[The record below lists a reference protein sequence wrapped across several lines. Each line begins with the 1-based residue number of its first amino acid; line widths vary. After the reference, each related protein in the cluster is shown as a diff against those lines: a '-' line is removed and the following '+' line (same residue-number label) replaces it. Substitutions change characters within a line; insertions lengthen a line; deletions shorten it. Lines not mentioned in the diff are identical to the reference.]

1 VPAAW
6 RPASTALGAQTKGD
20 AMTRSIPTCAGAAA
34 ALLAASL
41 LASAAAA
48 AETVYRYDARG
59 RLIAVE
65 RSGGHTASYSYDKAD
80 NRVARTVAGAV
91 AAVAVVPVPGGY
103 RIIPIEQ

>member
-1 VPAAW
+1 MTKSTPAA
-6 RPASTALGAQTKGD
+6 
-20 AMTRSIPTCAGAAA
+20 AGATA

-41 LASAAAA
+41 LASAAPA

-65 RSGGHTASYSYDKAD
+65 RGGGHTASYSYDKAD
-80 NRVARTVAGAV
+80 NRIARTVAGAV
-91 AAVAVVPVPGGY
+91 AAVAGVAVVPVPGGY